1 MLPGVGE
8 MPHAVGLSP
17 SRSEERAD
25 HDRQEGSSSC
35 GLAKGQPGA
44 EKYTVC
50 VTLRAVVR
58 CLVQAKNSAA
68 EACGLL
74 GLFHSLF

>member
-1 MLPGVGE
+1 

-35 GLAKGQPGA
+35 GLARASLEQRS
-44 EKYTVC
+44 
-50 VTLRAVVR
+50 TL
-58 CLVQAKNSAA
+58 SA
-68 EACGLL
+68 
-74 GLFHSLF
+74 